1 MRGFVAAG
9 MAASDA
15 SLVAGAVRI
24 MGGRARDDNPAV
36 TRPDGAVRIVGPSP
50 RHITSRVAPA
60 VAPRIAPVPRVV
72 APGAVV
78 PTPRIVPIPR
88 VVPVPGSPS
97 VHGVAPGERPVPR
110 VIPSIRT
117 ERTVPVVPQGRGP
130 AVDKIIVGHVSQI
143 FAGDERIGVQM
154 KGFRESGEIL
164 LRDRFRLGFS
174 VAGASCVDSVIVR
187 VVIRR
192 QLRERPAGRK
202 HHSDAC

>member
-9 MAASDA
+9 TAASDA

-24 MGGRARDDNPAV
+24 MGGRAWDDNPAV
-36 TRPDGAVRIVGPSP
+36 TRPDGAVRIVGSSP
-50 RHITSRVAPA
+50 RHIASGVAPA
-60 VAPRIAPVPRVV
+60 V

-78 PTPRIVPIPR
+78 PTPRIVPVPR
-88 VVPVPGSPS
+88 VVPVPGAPS

-143 FAGDERIGVQM
+143 LAGDERIGVQM
-154 KGFRESGEIL
+154 KGFREGGEIL

-192 QLRERPAGRK
+192 QLRERTAGRK